1 MEVDMRTHSR
11 RARRRPFG
19 PFVAAGLAAAVLLAC
34 SSPAGAAPEI
44 TAREVVTGLD
54 GPVAFT
60 FGPGRVLWYVEKT
73 TGEIRTHDLDTG
85 ADRRFDVV
93 AGVNGEG
100 ERGLLGIALHPD
112 YPSEPF
118 VFVYA
123 TRSVNGNLKNQ
134 ILRITDRD
142 GGGANQRVIF
152 SSPASSSPYHN
163 GGRISFGPDGL
174 LYAIAGDGHD
184 ASNAQDLS
192 RNDRGKILRMR
203 PDGSVPATNPRD
215 GLWFAYGIRNSFGF
229 AFDPETGRLW
239 ETENGP
245 ACNDE
250 LNRIREGK
258 NYGWGPSATCE
269 GPSPGNT
276 NVDGPNP
283 VRPAWFTEPTIGITG
298 IAFCDGCG
306 LGSASEGR
314 AFFGAVNDG
323 EIRRVT
329 LNERRTGARRAVT
342 VVTHTGGVL
351 SVEVGPRGSL
361 YFSDFGG
368 IYRLVRA

>member
-1 MEVDMRTHSR
+1 MR
-11 RARRRPFG
+11 RA
-19 PFVAAGLAAAVLLAC
+19 LATLALGATLVLVPTV
-34 SSPAGAAPEI
+34 PAGAAPDI
-44 TAREVVTGLD
+44 TARAVVTGLAS
-54 GPVAFT
+54 PVAFT
-60 FGPGRVLWYVEKT
+60 FGPGRVIWYVEKSS
-73 TGEIRTHDLDTG
+73 GEIHTYDLDTEH
-85 ADRRFDVV
+85 DRRFFDV
-93 AGVNGEG
+93 AGVSGEG

-118 VFVYA
+118 VYVFA

-142 GGGANQRVIF
+142 GDGTNRRVIF

-163 GGRISFGPDGL
+163 GGRILFGPDGL
-174 LYAIAGDGHD
+174 LYAIVGDGHD

-192 RNDRGKILRMR
+192 RNDRGKILRLR

-215 GLWFAYGIRNSFGF
+215 SLLFAYGLRNSFGL
-229 AFDPETGRLW
+229 AFDPQTDRLW

-250 LNRIREGK
+250 LNRIRADA
-258 NYGWGPSATCE
+258 NYGWGPSATCD
-269 GPSPGNT
+269 GASPGNT
-276 NVDGPNP
+276 NRDGPTP

-298 IAFCDGCG
+298 IGFCEGCG
-306 LGSASEGR
+306 LGAASDGR

-329 LNERRTGARRAVT
+329 LNDRRTGVRRVAT
-342 VVTHTGGVL
+342 VHAHPSGVL
-351 SVEVGPRGSL
+351 SVEVGPGGAL
-361 YFSDFGG
+361 YFSDFSG
-368 IYRLVRA
+368 IYRLVRR